1 MCLTP
6 KTIKVKGHNEQ
17 FFTFVVPCGKCYECL
32 SAKRA
37 EFVLRCKH
45 EQKHSACQYFVT
57 LSYTDENLRF
67 WSLSRKERREELD
80 KIAAN
85 PRSTYDKYGKFM
97 LDKEHASQFL
107 KDLQKSYKNFTKSKK
122 SLVRAIINGEY
133 GAYTHRPHLHT
144 LLFFP
149 ARISQNELTNLI
161 TQIWKR
167 GNVVVA
173 NITDARINYVAKHCM
188 KEDSGNELQKKV
200 APIFMLRSV
209 YKGGIGVGME
219 NDESIKYNFAH
230 DVKHTYNGAYKIG
243 LPRYITKRLHP
254 QSFSNE
260 ELKKAQM
267 ETVNMFLSR
276 CASEGYTPFSVY
288 LETFDNDFEV
298 SLSAMVYDYRHHNF
312 NFSYN
317 KSKEYYFNK
326 FQKHL
331 FSLKRKQYLT
341 KFNKNNLDVID

>member
-6 KTIKVKGHNEQ
+6 KTIKVKGHDEQ

-45 EQKHSACQYFVT
+45 ELKHSACAYFVT
-57 LSYTDENLRF
+57 LTYTDENLRY
-67 WSLSRKERREELD
+67 WSLSRSERRQELD
-80 KIAAN
+80 RIKLN
-85 PRSTYDKYGKFM
+85 PRSTYDKFGKFM
-97 LDKEHASQFL
+97 LDKEHASKFL
-107 KDLQKSYKNFTKSKK
+107 KDLQKNYKNFTKCNT
-122 SLVRAIINGEY
+122 SLVRATINGEY
-133 GAYTHRPHLHT
+133 GAYTHRPHLHA

-149 ARISQNELTNLI
+149 ARITQTELTNI
-161 TQIWKR
+161 ISQIWKR

-188 KEDSGNELQKKV
+188 KEDCGNELQKKV
-200 APIFMLRSV
+200 APIFMIRSV
-209 YKGGIGVGME
+209 FRGGIGVGME
-219 NDESIKYNFAH
+219 NDESIKYNFSH
-230 DVKHTYNGAYKIG
+230 NVKHTFNGKFKIG

-260 ELKKAQM
+260 ELKQAQQ
-267 ETVNMFLSR
+267 ETIALFLSR
-276 CASEGYTPFSVY
+276 CASEGYTPFQVY
-288 LETFDNDFEV
+288 LDTFQDYDIA
-298 SLSAMVYDYRHHNF
+298 LSAMVYDYRHHNF

-317 KSKEYYFNK
+317 KSKEYYANK

-331 FSLKRKQYLT
+331 FTLKRKQYLT
-341 KFNKNNLDVID
+341 KFNKNNLDVIF